1 MKILR
6 KLTILLLA
14 ASMGSSVAWGG
25 LITLNPSNVIGGT
38 PGPFEGAWNSGT
50 NNATHILNQQVGP
63 VVDSP
68 GAYWLSQVSAPYVT
82 IDLGAEYRITSVELF
97 NTHNWHYDNAG
108 TGNFVLVGGSS
119 VMDNGAVLGYAL
131 TGVTSTILSGTLI
144 APLADPL
151 TGETFAVS
159 DPGSYRY
166 LEFRSTAYAGAF
178 EGISGL
184 NEMRLFSDT
193 NPVPEPASFALIG
206 LGLAAGLLA
215 SRRRRAR

>member
-1 MKILR
+1 MKA
-6 KLTILLLA
+6 LTILFLA
-14 ASMGSSVAWGG
+14 AAIGSSAAWGSQ
-25 LITLNPSNVIGGT
+25 ITLDPSNVIGGT

-50 NNATHILNQQVGP
+50 NNATHIFSQQVGP

-68 GAYWLSQVSAPYVT
+68 GDYWLSQVSAPYVT

-97 NTHNWHYDNAG
+97 NTHNWVCDNAG

-119 VMDNGAVLGYAL
+119 VVDNGAVLGYAL

-144 APLADPL
+144 APVADPL

-178 EGISGL
+178 QGTSGL
-184 NEMRLFSDT
+184 NEMRVFSVDT

-206 LGLAAGLLA
+206 LGLVAGLFA
-215 SRRRRAR
+215 VRRRVAR